1 MDKKIKVTNYY
12 KLFLLLSSYSSS
24 FEIRGL
30 PKKLNN
36 ALAQRPVINK
46 LIKDK
51 YFSDIDALHL
61 KQFKTPSNK
70 GGMISTRLNMYS
82 RLVKKR

>member
-1 MDKKIKVTNYY
+1 MDKKIKVINYY
-12 KLFLLLSSYSSS
+12 KLFLLLDSYYSS

-36 ALAQRPVINK
+36 ALAQRPVVNK
-46 LIKDK
+46 LIKAK

-61 KQFKTPSNK
+61 KQFKKPLNK
-70 GGMISTRLNMYS
+70 DGMISARLNMYS
-82 RLVKKR
+82 